1 MCRSPQRP
9 EDNLVPLK
17 LELQAVLSHRVGA
30 WDQAPSFVRTET
42 AFCTTE
48 MSQQPAQQR
57 MGLQLVSPPSALGQ

>member
-42 AFCTTE
+42 APLRCLSSLLSKEWAF
-48 MSQQPAQQR
+48 S
-57 MGLQLVSPPSALGQ
+57 